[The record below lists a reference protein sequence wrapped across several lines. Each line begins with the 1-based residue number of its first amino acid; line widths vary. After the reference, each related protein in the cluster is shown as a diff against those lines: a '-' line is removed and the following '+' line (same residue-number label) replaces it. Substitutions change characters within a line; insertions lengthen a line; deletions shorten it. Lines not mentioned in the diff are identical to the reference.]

1 MRINCIATGSSGNL
15 YEILD
20 SKGNSML
27 LEAGVP
33 RDKFIKYRVGVTPP
47 EMLMITHS
55 HGDHSFYRAQYSSIC
70 NVIKYK
76 DFAISS
82 NFQVIGFPVKH
93 GKVDNLAFIIK
104 FKEDDDYLFFGTDME
119 YDDEFFEPIF
129 QQLRLLKVDKFLIEC
144 NYNDYLYHLA
154 EPIQKQGCDAHFSD
168 NNLVKFMRQVEAT
181 DPKIITIHGSER
193 LSADTYT
200 RKLLKAKLPTATIAV
215 AVGAKN
221 GVKQLIKL

>member
-1 MRINCIATGSSGNL
+1 MSIKEKNADGHRGMKYKTKLKNKKTMRINCIATGSSGNL

-82 NFQVIGFPVKH
+82 NFSSDRFP
-93 GKVDNLAFIIK
+93 
-104 FKEDDDYLFFGTDME
+104 
-119 YDDEFFEPIF
+119 
-129 QQLRLLKVDKFLIEC
+129 
-144 NYNDYLYHLA
+144 
-154 EPIQKQGCDAHFSD
+154 S
-168 NNLVKFMRQVEAT
+168 
-181 DPKIITIHGSER
+181 
-193 LSADTYT
+193 
-200 RKLLKAKLPTATIAV
+200 KAW
-215 AVGAKN
+215 
-221 GVKQLIKL
+221 QSR